1 MEKQLSRSTLKLTNC
16 YLSFYQSLTDV
27 VLKFCHEADIF
38 LDGLSLPS
46 LHLREFNSDCGRLF
60 APVIEKRPM
69 HRSRI
74 IPLLCVSLLSSLL
87 NPTQVVF
94 ANDLSISPSVAQ
106 SPASSGQSADRSE
119 SMKDAL
125 PSDILFDS
133 PIDYNYPSQDFDLQ
147 NIDVWERIRK
157 GFAIPDLN
165 NPLVATH
172 TIWYSARPE
181 YLQRTSKRAGRYL
194 YHVVQELEKRQMP
207 TELALLPFIESS
219 FNPQA
224 FSTAKAA
231 GMWQFIPS
239 TGRDFNLKQNTFRDE
254 RRDVLAS
261 TSAALSYL
269 QKLHRMF
276 GDWQL
281 ALAAYNWGE
290 GSVSRAIAKA
300 QAAGRPT
307 DFNSLS
313 AYMPAETRNY
323 YPKLQAVKNIIAA
336 PSQYGVKLP
345 PVENQPYFVSVVKTR
360 DIDIKLAAQLA
371 ELPMEEFKAL
381 NPQFNRPIIP
391 GSPTTVIL
399 LPEIN
404 AEKFKENLSK
414 WTYSL
419 SSWTAHKVT
428 AARERIES
436 IAARF
441 KTTPQIIRE
450 ANAIPPNMH
459 PVLGST
465 VLVPKLASDKDKD
478 IATDVINNATLN
490 VEADTPP
497 TRRISVKVGK
507 RDSLQTIARRYKVTP
522 AQIREWNGLKKDQL
536 SAGQSLK
543 LEVKAGKTKV
553 GKAKTA
559 REPASKKRVAKASKS
574 PQKKN

>member
-1 MEKQLSRSTLKLTNC
+1 
-16 YLSFYQSLTDV
+16 
-27 VLKFCHEADIF
+27 
-38 LDGLSLPS
+38 
-46 LHLREFNSDCGRLF
+46 
-60 APVIEKRPM
+60 M
-69 HRSRI
+69 HRLRI
-74 IPLLCVSLLSSLL
+74 ISFLCVPLLSSMLAPL
-87 NPTQVVF
+87 AAY
-94 ANDLSISPSVAQ
+94 ANDLSIAPSAAP
-106 SPASSGQSADRSE
+106 SAQSADRNDLSNDLLQSE
-119 SMKDAL
+119 L
-125 PSDILFDS
+125 LFDS
-133 PIDYNYPSQDFDLQ
+133 PIDYNNSSQDFDQQ
-147 NIDVWERIRK
+147 NFDVWDRIRK

-181 YLQRTSKRAGRYL
+181 YIQRTSKRAGRYL

-207 TELALLPFIESS
+207 TELALLPFVESS

-254 RRDVLAS
+254 RRDVIAS

-269 QKLHRMF
+269 QKLYGMF

-323 YPKLQAVKNIIAA
+323 FPKLQAVKNIIAA
-336 PSQYGVKLP
+336 PAQYGVKLP
-345 PVENQPYFVSVVKTR
+345 AVENQPYFVSVVKTR

-371 ELPMEEFKAL
+371 EMPMEEFKAL

-399 LPEIN
+399 LPKMN
-404 AEKFKENLSK
+404 AEKFKENLSN
-414 WTYSL
+414 WTQSL

-436 IAARF
+436 IAAKF

-450 ANAIPPNMH
+450 ANSIPPNMH
-459 PVLGST
+459 PVLGSI
-465 VLVPKLASDKDKD
+465 VLVPKLASDKDKN
-478 IATDVINNATLN
+478 IASEVINNATLK
-490 VEADTPP
+490 VEADTPL
-497 TRRISVKVGK
+497 TKRISVKVGK

-522 AQIREWNGLKKDQL
+522 AQIREWNGLNKDQL
-536 SAGQSLK
+536 TAGQSLK
-543 LEVKAGKTKV
+543 LEVKASKKKV
-553 GKAKTA
+553 GKGQTDKVQTNKTQA
-559 REPASKKRVAKASKS
+559 TKKQVTKKQIAKAQASTS
-574 PQKKN
+574 QHRKN